1 MFHFIL
7 FHIVKLKVL
16 LNVMNLFKDLH
27 VFILFHLLLVI
38 LIDYQNVIEIFILI
52 HAHHHADDGYIF
64 ENEKQQK
71 NYFFPQAIIIFI
83 VINIALKSRELSIF
97 VY

>member
-1 MFHFIL
+1 
-7 FHIVKLKVL
+7 
-16 LNVMNLFKDLH
+16 MNLFKDLH

-52 HAHHHADDGYIF
+52 HADDGYIF

>member
-52 HAHHHADDGYIF
+52 HADDGYIF